1 MMRRVVLF
9 ISLLLCYSS
18 VYASDTFRFAL
29 FTDLHIQIAN
39 QQPAEDLQNVV
50 NDVNALQDIDFVIVS
65 GDVTESGDLASLQK
79 AKSILDGLHIPYY
92 ITVGNHELKW
102 SESGATD
109 FLKVFGNDK
118 FTFTHKGFKFIGFAT
133 GPIIKM
139 GDGHIAPQD
148 IDWVDAELTK
158 VGTDIPVIAVTHYPL
173 QTGDV
178 DNWYDMTDVLRKYN
192 VQIVLGGHYH
202 RNSLLNYDEI
212 PGIINRS
219 TLRAKDS
226 IGGYSLYA
234 ISDSI
239 HVSEKKTAQPE
250 RRWLSVPVEQKEYDQ
265 PDLSLRPSY
274 QVNDDYKN
282 VREIWRLDSRVGIYT
297 TPAVQS
303 NVVFYGDDLGF
314 FHGVLLNSGKPVWKF
329 KTGSRII
336 SSPAVSKNRVVFGS
350 TDGNIYCLET
360 ETGKQIWKFTT
371 TKAVM
376 GCPLIQNDTVYIGG
390 SDGCFRAFDLSTGK
404 VFWTF
409 DQLKSYVET
418 RPVVNNGKVMFGAWD
433 TNFYALN
440 VKDGTLAW
448 KWNNGQNRMHF
459 SPAAVLPVVS
469 NGKVFITAPDRYWTA
484 LDVETGKVVWRTNH
498 HEVRETVGLSED
510 GKTVF
515 SRCMNDSVVALDAF
529 ADSPKIIWKTDAAF
543 GYDHNASMLIERDGT
558 IVFGTKNGL
567 LLGINAKDGKVL
579 WRHKIGNSI
588 INTITPLS
596 KKEFVLTTTEG
607 VVCRI
612 KY

>member
-1 MMRRVVLF
+1 MRKVILF
-9 ISLLLCYSS
+9 IGLLLCFSA

-29 FTDLHIQIAN
+29 FTDLHVQMDN
-39 QQPAEDLQNVV
+39 QQPAEDLQNAV
-50 NDVNALQDIDFVIVS
+50 NDVNALQNIDFVIVS

-79 AKSILDGLHIPYY
+79 AKSLLDGLHIPYY

-109 FLKVFGNDK
+109 FLRVFGADK

-148 IDWVDAELTK
+148 IDWVNAELAGSETN
-158 VGTDIPVIAVTHYPL
+158 IPVIAVTHYPL

-202 RNSLLNYDEI
+202 RNSLLNYDQI

-226 IGGYSLYA
+226 TGGYSLYT

-239 HVSEKKTAQPE
+239 HVFEKKIAQPE
-250 RRWLSVPVEQKEYDQ
+250 RHWLSVPVEQKEYDQ

-274 QVNDDYKN
+274 QVNESYKN
-282 VREIWRLDSRVGIYT
+282 VREIWRLDSRVAIYT
-297 TPAVQS
+297 TPAVQDNS
-303 NVVFYGDDLGF
+303 VFYGDDLGF
-314 FHGVLLNSGKPVWKF
+314 FHCVQLNSGKPAWKF

-336 SSPAVSKNRVVFGS
+336 SSPAVSKNKVVFGS

-360 ETGKQIWKFTT
+360 KTGKQIWKFST

-404 VFWTF
+404 ALWTF
-409 DQLKSYVET
+409 NQLKNYVET
-418 RPVVNNGKVMFGAWD
+418 RAVVANGKVMFGAWD

-440 VKDGTLAW
+440 VKNGTLSW
-448 KWNNGQNRMHF
+448 KWNNGQTRMHF
-459 SPAAVLPVVS
+459 SPAAVVPVVAD
-469 NGKVFITAPDRYWTA
+469 GKVFITAPDRYWTA
-484 LDVETGKVVWRTNH
+484 LDVETGKVVWRTNQ

-529 ADSPKIIWKTDAAF
+529 ADFPEIIWKTDAAF
-543 GYDHNASMLIERDGT
+543 GYDHNASMPIERDGI

-567 LLGINAKDGKVL
+567 LLGVNAKDGKVL

-588 INTITPLS
+588 INTITPLY
-596 KKEFVLTTTEG
+596 KKECILTTTEG
-607 VVCRI
+607 MVCRI

>member
-1 MMRRVVLF
+1 
-9 ISLLLCYSS
+9 
-18 VYASDTFRFAL
+18 
-29 FTDLHIQIAN
+29 
-39 QQPAEDLQNVV
+39 
-50 NDVNALQDIDFVIVS
+50 
-65 GDVTESGDLASLQK
+65 
-79 AKSILDGLHIPYY
+79 
-92 ITVGNHELKW
+92 LKW

-314 FHGVLLNSGKPVWKF
+314 FMV
-329 KTGSRII
+329 
-336 SSPAVSKNRVVFGS
+336 
-350 TDGNIYCLET
+350 YCLTRENQF
-360 ETGKQIWKFTT
+360 G
-371 TKAVM
+371 
-376 GCPLIQNDTVYIGG
+376 N
-390 SDGCFRAFDLSTGK
+390 
-404 VFWTF
+404 
-409 DQLKSYVET
+409 LK
-418 RPVVNNGKVMFGAWD
+418 
-433 TNFYALN
+433 
-440 VKDGTLAW
+440 
-448 KWNNGQNRMHF
+448 
-459 SPAAVLPVVS
+459 PAA
-469 NGKVFITAPDRYWTA
+469 
-484 LDVETGKVVWRTNH
+484 
-498 HEVRETVGLSED
+498 GLSH
-510 GKTVF
+510 
-515 SRCMNDSVVALDAF
+515 RLQ
-529 ADSPKIIWKTDAAF
+529 
-543 GYDHNASMLIERDGT
+543 
-558 IVFGTKNGL
+558 
-567 LLGINAKDGKVL
+567 
-579 WRHKIGNSI
+579 
-588 INTITPLS
+588 
-596 KKEFVLTTTEG
+596 
-607 VVCRI
+607 
-612 KY
+612 